1 MGVRIKRY
9 TRDADII
16 KNPVYG
22 DSSIDQRETIV
33 DGYKFHWSV
42 NETRNFLDE
51 GIGRAHAAYAPGENV
66 ILDIIP
72 FGTAT
77 S

>member
-1 MGVRIKRY
+1 MSVRVKRY
-9 TRDADII
+9 NRTTAILN
-16 KNPVYG
+16 NPVYA

-33 DGYKFHWSV
+33 DGYKFHWGV
-42 NETRNFLDE
+42 NEARNFLDE
-51 GIGRAHAAYAPGENV
+51 GVGRAHGAYNPGANV

-72 FGTAT
+72 FSTAT